1 MFIESVQYSPEGSPW
16 ALLKSVR
23 VVIKNFRDD
32 QKTLPVSSS
41 KDNIKCLDFDLDKAV
56 FRLAPKSPV
65 KIAEVNPYNKTWL
78 EVMDM
83 V

>member
-1 MFIESVQYSPEGSPW
+1 MFIELNGS
-16 ALLKSVR
+16 LIESVR
-23 VVIKNFRDD
+23 VVIKNLRDD
-32 QKTLPVSSS
+32 QKTLPVSTS

-56 FRLAPKSPV
+56 FRSLPRSQV
-65 KIAEVNPYNKTWL
+65 KIAEVNPCNKSWL